1 MGNTTSLTL
10 LERLARGGDN
20 DDWQRL
26 LEIYKPFIKQR
37 VSTYPDLLDQIEDIT
52 QDVVMVMMR
61 ELPTFQR
68 QRVGSFRTF
77 LKNITLNQLR
87 NAARKTRRQPRPQGG
102 GPELE
107 QLIESLADPI
117 SIESA
122 NWDIAHDSAVFN
134 KVKDYIQGDY
144 SETTWRAFELHGIE
158 GIPAK
163 KVADMLGTS
172 PNVVMLARS
181 RILKRMRKEAEGLI
195 ER

>member
-10 LERLARGGDN
+10 LERLARDGDN
-20 DDWQRL
+20 ADWQRL

-52 QDVVMVMMR
+52 QDVVMVLMR

-102 GPELE
+102 GPDLE
-107 QLIESLADPI
+107 QSIESLADPI

-122 NWDIAHDSAVFN
+122 NWDKAHDSAVFN
-134 KVKDYIQGDY
+134 KIKGFIQGDY